1 MLEDFLDHDVIFR
14 ADTDQRHT
22 KLRRQAL
29 RLLLA
34 DLRLINQ
41 IDLGLDQNGCDLF
54 ATLVV
59 NGISPAPHRL
69 KTVSIIRREGQY
81 ACRSA
86 PIVAPRQRIELFLT
100 CRIPDMK
107 GDLLTIY
114 YH

>member
-1 MLEDFLDHDVIFR
+1 MLEDFLNHDVIFG
-14 ADTDQRHT
+14 ADADQRHT

-41 IDLGLDQNGCDLF
+41 IDLSLDQNGCDLF
-54 ATLVV
+54 PTLVV
-59 NGISPAPHRL
+59 DSISPAAHRF
-69 KTVSIIRREGQY
+69 KTVSIVRREGQY

-86 PIVAPRQRIELFLT
+86 PIVAPRKCIELFLT

-107 GDLLTIY
+107 GDLFTIY